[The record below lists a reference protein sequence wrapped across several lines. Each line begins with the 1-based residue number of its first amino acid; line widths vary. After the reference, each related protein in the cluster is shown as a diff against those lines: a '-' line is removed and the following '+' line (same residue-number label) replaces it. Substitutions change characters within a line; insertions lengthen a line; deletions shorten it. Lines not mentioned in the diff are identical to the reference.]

1 MDNRYRSVPVL
12 PSEITPESLYRR
24 RRDFLK
30 AAGILGGSAL
40 LAACA
45 PSAVATQP
53 APASASAYDG
63 KTDELGDPLNTYQD
77 ITHYNNF
84 YEFSEGKEA
93 VALTLDRLQ
102 VAIRGAWK

>member
-1 MDNRYRSVPVL
+1 MDSRYRSVPVL

-45 PSAVATQP
+45 PSAVATEP
-53 APASASAYDG
+53 APASASAFDG
-63 KTDELGDPLNTYQD
+63 QD
-77 ITHYNNF
+77 RRT
-84 YEFSEGKEA
+84 G
-93 VALTLDRLQ
+93 
-102 VAIRGAWK
+102 